1 MAEQKTADD
10 RSERSAD
17 DRQRPPDRNG
27 DVAFPVILEGD
38 ADEGECRGHHRRR
51 ADRQKG
57 PRPDQDFRCR
67 RIGRHNRRD
76 TEQHE
81 ADEEH
86 APVTDPVTQRPG
98 AEQQAGHD
106 EGVCV
111 DDPQP
116 LRCRRA
122 KLARQGRQGRVEDR
136 IVQNDK
142 QETGGDGHQKNPAV
156 RVGGRH
162 DSTIQ

>member
-1 MAEQKTADD
+1 MNGSICAQSTLTGEAVWALLLALRQA
-10 RSERSAD
+10 RRQWEAIPERL
-17 DRQRPPDRNG
+17 G
-27 DVAFPVILEGD
+27 LAFDIHGQAVVV
-38 ADEGECRGHHRRR
+38 
-51 ADRQKG
+51 
-57 PRPDQDFRCR
+57 
-67 RIGRHNRRD
+67 
-76 TEQHE
+76 
-81 ADEEH
+81 
-86 APVTDPVTQRPG
+86 PVTDPVTQRPG

-162 DSTIQ
+162 DRGRLREGAESYAKALASDILR